1 MSDQRVGAAF
11 RAVRV
16 RKRWRQEDVARAAG
30 VSKSLVSAIE
40 RGHIAKITIDSLRTI
55 AAVLDVRVDVLARW
69 RGGELDRLLN
79 ARHSA
84 LAESV
89 TRALSVIPGWTV
101 APEVSFAFYGER
113 GWIDLL
119 AWHAPTRTLVV
130 IEIKTAI
137 VDLQDLLGV
146 LDRKTRLAARI
157 ARERGWF
164 PEVVATWL
172 VVAEGTTNRR
182 HVADHSAIIRSA
194 LPAGTREM
202 RRWLQK
208 PSGRIAGLSFLPYS
222 SRGSAK
228 RQLGGLQRVRT
239 PNRC

>member
-11 RAVRV
+11 RAVRI
-16 RKRWRQEDVARAAG
+16 RRRWRQIDVADKAG

-40 RGHIAKITIDSLRTI
+40 RGHIGTVTIDSLRRT
-55 AAVLDVRVDVLARW
+55 AAVLDIRLDLIARW

-84 LAESV
+84 LQGAV
-89 TRALSVIPGWTV
+89 ARWLGQIPGWAI
-101 APEVSFAFYGER
+101 APEVSFAFYAER

-119 AWHAPTRTLVV
+119 AWHEPTRTLLV
-130 IEIKTAI
+130 IEIKTQI
-137 VDLQDLLGV
+137 VDVQELLGV

-157 ARERGWF
+157 GRERGWV
-164 PEVVATWL
+164 PRVIATWL
-172 VVAEGTTNRR
+172 AVAEGSTNRR
-182 HVADHSAIIRSA
+182 HVADHAVLLRAA

-202 RRWLQK
+202 RRWLHS
-208 PSGRIAGLSFLPYS
+208 PSGAVSGLSFFPYS

-228 RQLGGLQRVRT
+228 RELGGLQRVR
-239 PNRC
+239 RL